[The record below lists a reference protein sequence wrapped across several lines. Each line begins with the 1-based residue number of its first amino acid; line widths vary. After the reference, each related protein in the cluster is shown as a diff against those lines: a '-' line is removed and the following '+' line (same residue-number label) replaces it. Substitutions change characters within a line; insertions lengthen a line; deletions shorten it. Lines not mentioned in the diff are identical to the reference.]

1 MLRWMESL
9 WRVSIGSFHDFPG
22 SPEER
27 TEWAHCFGKYPVK
40 ITDLKTYRLRTSLPA
55 DEQFRTR
62 SGKRKYRS
70 AFLLQ
75 IETDEGITGLGSCS
89 ANGTILEAIL
99 SRVLKPLLLGRDPCS
114 IAELW
119 EQIYVGAGVRLFG
132 SRGIGV
138 VALSGVDIA
147 LWDILGKVKNAPIHQ
162 LLSNSPRERVELY
175 ATALY
180 PDQAGG
186 DVEKA
191 LAFAAQGFHGVKI
204 KLGFHLNSDLE
215 RVRAVRAAVGK
226 DFSLM
231 TDANMGYDLEVALRA
246 APVLQECGVGW
257 LEEPLFVED
266 LDGHAQ
272 LRASSQV
279 PIALGENLHTRFAFQ
294 DYIVRGAVDILQP
307 DVARA
312 GGISEVI
319 EIGALAEKHGL
330 PVSLHTYGDA
340 VGLAASAH
348 LAAALK
354 NSTVMELDCTYNP
367 LQTALLTEPFKIQD
381 GTLIPP
387 EGPGLG
393 IELDA
398 EKLKMFQYSGED
410 DLSMREASLR
420 IR

>member
-1 MLRWMESL
+1 M
-9 WRVSIGSFHDFPG
+9 
-22 SPEER
+22 
-27 TEWAHCFGKYPVK
+27 K
-40 ITDLKTYRLRTSLPA
+40 ITDIRTFRLRASLPPKK
-55 DEQFRTR
+55 QFRSR
-62 SGKRKYRS
+62 SGPRRYRS
-70 AFLLQ
+70 AFLLRV
-75 IETDEGITGLGSCS
+75 ETDEGVTGVGSCS
-89 ANGTILEAIL
+89 GNGTILETIV

-147 LWDILGKVKNAPIHQ
+147 LWDILGKVENTPIHR
-162 LLSNSPRERVELY
+162 LLSNSPRDKVDLY

-180 PDQAGG
+180 PDQIGG

-191 LAFAAQGFHGVKI
+191 LSLAAKGFRGVKI
-204 KLGFHLNSDLE
+204 KLGFDLNSDLE

-226 DFSLM
+226 EFPLM
-231 TDANMGYDLEVALRA
+231 TDANMGYDLKVALRA
-246 APVLQECGVGW
+246 IPLLRECGVGW

-266 LDGHAQ
+266 IDGHAE
-272 LRASSQV
+272 LRSRSQV

-294 DYIVRGAVDILQP
+294 EYILRGAVDILQP

-312 GGISEVI
+312 GGISEVK
-319 EIGALAEKHGL
+319 EIGTLAEKHGL
-330 PVSLHTYGDA
+330 PLSLHTYGDA

-348 LAAALK
+348 MAAALK

-367 LQTALLTEPFKIQD
+367 LQTALLREPLKVQG

-387 EGPGLG
+387 QGPGLG
-393 IELDA
+393 IELDPDA
-398 EKLKMFQYSGED
+398 LAKYQYSGEE
-410 DLSMREASLR
+410 DLTIREAPLR
-420 IR
+420 GL